1 MKKKIKRKII
11 CSLYCIEISSI
22 LIIIILNIIEI
33 LFNPFKNGNYI
44 NLINNWKANPIP
56 SLSITQSINEKN
68 LISLLN
74 FKGTSNYK
82 SQNLYRWSNNNFTMS
97 INENTNLDYMN
108 FLYNYNEVI
117 KELKKKKEVNEKSYN
132 YSLLF
137 NKKNYNLYVNNLKEI
152 FSNSK
157 YKICGTDL
165 NGNYIIYEKE
175 TSCPINYISIG
186 VSEPNVSFSYNSY
199 KIDEYKTLYISN
211 ENILGKI
218 IIEFKINNI
227 EICFNSHKTD
237 NLQILIN
244 SYHKKNEICEEEN
257 DDLTYSIIDSD
268 LISNFLYSNNINLND
283 DEYFSTGKIH
293 LYYRTYYGIKI
304 SNNDLFDKHKLNIFI
319 KSEKFI
325 KFFYYI
331 KLILNIFILIILSLL
346 IVLFLQYKN
355 YCYIIPIFLLLLIM
369 DTLIIINTFILLLIY
384 YIYKINENILKHD
397 IINTIILTKFK
408 NKYYKI
414 IQNTIIIINLVIIFV
429 EILQKIIKNIKI
441 QQIKPKSFNNITTT
455 LKFPKLSTN
464 LNLGDSQIPID
475 MKKDNLKMNNY
486 IKTKEFSLS
495 NSNKI

>member
-1 MKKKIKRKII
+1 M
-11 CSLYCIEISSI
+11 CSLYCIELFSI

-44 NLINNWKANPIP
+44 NLIHNWKTNPIE
-56 SLSITQSINEKN
+56 SLSISQSLKEKN

-74 FKGTSNYK
+74 FKGTPKYK
-82 SQNLYRWSNNNFTMS
+82 HQNLYKWSNQNFTMA
-97 INENTNLDYMN
+97 INENKNLDYID
-108 FLYNYNEVI
+108 FLYNYNDVI
-117 KELKKKKEVNEKSYN
+117 KELNQKKGVNEKSYN

-137 NKKNYNLYVNNLKEI
+137 NKNNYNLYVEILNAI
-152 FSNSK
+152 FSDSK

-175 TSCPINYISIG
+175 KSCPINYISIG
-186 VSEPNVSFSYNSY
+186 VSEPNVNFSYNSY
-199 KIDEYKTLYISN
+199 KIDEYKTLFISN

-218 IIEFKINNI
+218 IIDFRINNI
-227 EICFNSHKTD
+227 EICFNTYKSD

-244 SYHKKNEICEEEN
+244 SYHQKNEICEEEN
-257 DDLTYSIIDSD
+257 DDLTYSIVDSD
-268 LISNFLYSNNINLND
+268 LISNFLYSNNINLKD
-283 DEYFSTGKIH
+283 EEYFSTGKIH
-293 LYYRTYYGIKI
+293 LFYRTYYGIRI
-304 SNNDLFDKHKLNIFI
+304 SNNDLFDKRKLNIFI

-346 IVLFLQYKN
+346 IVLFLQYKK

-414 IQNTIIIINLVIIFV
+414 IQNTIIIINLVMIFA
-429 EILQKIIKNIKI
+429 EIVQKIIKNVKIKFI
-441 QQIKPKSFNNITTT
+441 NPKSLHNITTT
-455 LKFPKLSTN
+455 IKFPKLSTN
-464 LNLGDSQIPID
+464 VNLGDSQLPID
-475 MKKDNLKMNNY
+475 IKKENIKMNNY
-486 IKTKEFSLS
+486 IKTKEFSLN